1 MIKSLMTAV
10 FGTRFDRDRKRI
22 QPIVDAIHRHEERLA
37 TLSEDELKGQTAAFR
52 ARLAERTGAVK
63 TELEEVRAAKH
74 ACADPV
80 ERDRLEQ
87 QFNQLETQWKKEL
100 AAGLDELL
108 PEAYATVR

>member
-22 QPIVDAIHRHEERLA
+22 QPIVDAIHGHEERLA

-63 TELEEVRAAKH
+63 AELEEVRAAKH

-80 ERDRLEQ
+80 EKYDMNGRSGAIDFCCRIH
-87 QFNQLETQWKKEL
+87 
-100 AAGLDELL
+100 AMH
-108 PEAYATVR
+108 